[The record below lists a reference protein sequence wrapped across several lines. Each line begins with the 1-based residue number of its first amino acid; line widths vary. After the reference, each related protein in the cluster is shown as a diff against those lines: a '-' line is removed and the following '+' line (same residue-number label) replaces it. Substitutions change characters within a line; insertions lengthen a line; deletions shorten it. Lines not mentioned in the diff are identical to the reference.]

1 MYEHVKTVVCMY
13 ARQVP
18 YMISLVVTI
27 YDDDFSI
34 IIDDD
39 KSGTAESYIPLT
51 INGKLSHMHGV
62 LKLIFIK
69 KKKET
74 LSEDQSLPSLLRK
87 FEVYKI

>member
-1 MYEHVKTVVCMY
+1 MY
-13 ARQVP
+13 ACQVS
-18 YMISLVVTI
+18 YMIPLVVTI

-39 KSGTAESYIPLT
+39 KSGTAGSNIPLT

-69 KKKET
+69 KKNP
-74 LSEDQSLPSLLRK
+74 LSEDQSLPSLIRK
-87 FEVYKI
+87 FEVYII

>member
-13 ARQVP
+13 ACQVP

-39 KSGTAESYIPLT
+39 KSGTA
-51 INGKLSHMHGV
+51 SH
-62 LKLIFIK
+62 IF
-69 KKKET
+69 
-74 LSEDQSLPSLLRK
+74 L
-87 FEVYKI
+87 

>member
-13 ARQVP
+13 ACQVP

-39 KSGTAESYIPLT
+39 KSGTAGSYIPLT
-51 INGKLSHMHGV
+51 INRKLSHMHGV

-69 KKKET
+69 KKKKN
-74 LSEDQSLPSLLRK
+74 SLRRPISSFIVK
-87 FEVYKI
+87 KV